1 MPRSSAEV
9 RINNY
14 NPLLLLLWKANMD
27 IQYIAECSLALAY
40 YVTSYVTKAEKSH
53 IQDVWN
59 EVGEKESIYKRLWS
73 FGIWSMRSCECG
85 LYEASDILLGDHLF
99 EKSQT
104 IQWISVEEPSKRK
117 RRLKNY
123 SILKQLSESDPESK
137 EVFEKI

>member
-1 MPRSSAEV
+1 
-9 RINNY
+9 
-14 NPLLLLLWKANMD
+14 MD